1 MDSGD
6 LVLVDLIQS
15 DGKRKRWPALLLK
28 QMPPF
33 NDWLLCGVSTQLHQE
48 VKDFDI
54 LLDSREEYFPSTGL
68 LKSSI
73 IRLGFLAVL
82 PSAQIL
88 GKIGEVPANIRNLAL
103 ERLSHH
109 LKP

>member
-1 MDSGD
+1 MERMSR
-6 LVLVDLIQS
+6 IM
-15 DGKRKRWPALLLK
+15 LK

-54 LLDSREEYFPSTGL
+54 LLNGKEGYFPTTGL

-82 PSAQIL
+82 PSAKIL
-88 GKIGEVPANIRNLAL
+88 GKIGEVPNDIRNLAL